1 MSDDSAR
8 FTGSIPQ
15 IYDRHLGPVIFEP
28 YARDLARRV
37 VVGDG
42 ASVLEIACGTGI
54 VTRRLREHM
63 PNGATLVATDLN
75 QAMVDHAQAHLAD
88 LSGITYQVADAADL
102 PFEAAAFDVAAMQFG
117 LMFVPDKDQ
126 AAREARRV
134 LKPGGTFLVSVW
146 DEMRLN
152 PFSRIAHET
161 ITRLFPDDP
170 PQFYRV
176 PFGYTDPGVLRAL
189 LDGNGFKDVVVESVK
204 LEARAPSARFLA
216 TGLVEGNPVR
226 IALEERGARLAPVV
240 DAITSALV
248 AEFGDTPCVSKLQ
261 AWVATARA

>member
-1 MSDDSAR
+1 MTDSSSR
-8 FTGSIPQ
+8 FTGSIPE
-15 IYDRHLGPVIFEP
+15 IYGRHLGPVIFEP
-28 YARDLARRV
+28 CAQDLARRV

-42 ASVLEIACGTGI
+42 ASVLEVASGTGI
-54 VTRRLREHM
+54 VTRHLRERM
-63 PNGATLVATDLN
+63 PNGARLVATDLN
-75 QAMVDHAQAHLAD
+75 QAMIDHGQARLAD
-88 LSGITYQVADAADL
+88 RPGIAWQVADAADM
-102 PFEAAAFDVAAMQFG
+102 PFPDASFDAAVMQFG
-117 LMFVPDKDQ
+117 LMFVPHEDR

-134 LKPGGTFLVSVW
+134 LKPGGMFLVSVW

-161 ITRLFPDDP
+161 IPRLFPDDP
-170 PQFYRV
+170 PQFYKV

-204 LEARAPSARFLA
+204 LEARAPSTRFFA

-226 IALEERGARLAPVV
+226 LTLEERGARLAPVV
-240 DAITSALV
+240 DAITSGLV

>member
-1 MSDDSAR
+1 MSDTSAR

-15 IYDRHLGPVIFEP
+15 IYDRHLGPVVFEP
-28 YARDLARRV
+28 YAMDLARRV

-63 PNGATLVATDLN
+63 PNGAKLVATDLN
-75 QAMVDHAQAHLAD
+75 QAMIDHAQAHLAD
-88 LSGITYQVADAADL
+88 LPGIAYQVADAADL
-102 PFEAAAFDVAAMQFG
+102 PFEDGLFDVAAMQFG

-152 PFSRIAHET
+152 PFGRVAHET
-161 ITRLFPDDP
+161 ITHLFPDDP
-170 PQFYRV
+170 PQFYKV

-204 LEARAPSARFLA
+204 LEARAPSARFFA
-216 TGLVEGNPVR
+216 RGLVEGNPVR
-226 IALEERGARLAPVV
+226 IAIEERGAQLAPVV

-248 AEFGDTPCVSKLQ
+248 AEFGDAPCVSRLQ
-261 AWVATARA
+261 AWVATARV

>member
-1 MSDDSAR
+1 MTDSNTR
-8 FTGSIPQ
+8 FTGSIPE
-15 IYDRHLGPVIFEP
+15 IFDRHLGPVIFEP
-28 YARDLARRV
+28 FAQDLARRV

-42 ASVLEIACGTGI
+42 ASVLETACGTGI
-54 VTRRLREHM
+54 VTRRVREAM
-63 PNGATLVATDLN
+63 PRGAKLVATDLN
-75 QAMVDHAQAHLAD
+75 QAMIDHARAHLAD
-88 LSGITYQVADAADL
+88 LPGITWQAADAADL
-102 PFEAAAFDVAAMQFG
+102 PFDGASFDVAVMQFG
-117 LMFVPDKDQ
+117 LMFVPDKDR

-161 ITRLFPDDP
+161 ITGLFPDDP
-170 PQFYRV
+170 PQFYKV

-204 LEARAPSARFLA
+204 LEARAPSARFFA

-226 IALEERGARLAPVV
+226 ISIEERGAQLAPVV
-240 DAITSALV
+240 DAIASALV
-248 AEFGDTPCVSKLQ
+248 SEFGDTPCVSRLQ